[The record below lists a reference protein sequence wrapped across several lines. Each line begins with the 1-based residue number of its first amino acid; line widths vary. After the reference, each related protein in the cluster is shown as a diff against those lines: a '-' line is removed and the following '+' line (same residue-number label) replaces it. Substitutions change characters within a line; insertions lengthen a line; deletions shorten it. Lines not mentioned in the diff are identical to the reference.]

1 MRTAGWEY
9 GMLFGIK
16 SGDQGELGV
25 TSVTTIKSAQNQFCL
40 PFLDEQ
46 REKTKNDFV
55 EATTLYKPNEF

>member
-1 MRTAGWEY
+1 
-9 GMLFGIK
+9 MLFGIK